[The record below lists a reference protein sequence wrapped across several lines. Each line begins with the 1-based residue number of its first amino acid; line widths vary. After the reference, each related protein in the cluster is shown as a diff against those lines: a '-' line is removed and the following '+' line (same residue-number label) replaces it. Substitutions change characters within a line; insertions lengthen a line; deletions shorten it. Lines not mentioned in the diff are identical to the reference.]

1 MLCAH
6 RILILACFVFL
17 LISVPALRAQQG
29 GVGSV
34 VGELHLSRGDF
45 PGKVFV
51 ELQFRSAPIA
61 SGYSDD
67 EGKFGFHG
75 LGSNPYHVVINDER
89 FYPVDQLV
97 VLDTSISLMS
107 MAQITL
113 TPREPAKKE
122 ALPNREQGGNPY
134 LIDSAEYRQHFP
146 KNAIKEFDK
155 GVEADK
161 NQKRDDA
168 IRHYQKAVSVSPEF
182 YPAHNNLGSD
192 YLSKSDFNLAETEF
206 REVIRIN
213 PTDAAAYFNLAHV
226 LLLTQRLRESLEH
239 AINGLKREPN
249 SAFGYFVL
257 GSAFQRAG
265 DAVQSERALRRAL
278 ELDAKLPQAH
288 LALVNLYLSQKRKL
302 DASAELNT
310 FLRDFPSD
318 PNAPKARELLGRIGK
333 DQDKPTARN

>member
-1 MLCAH
+1 MPCALGK
-6 RILILACFVFL
+6 LIPAWLVFL

-45 PGKVFV
+45 PGRVFV

-75 LGSNPYHVVINDER
+75 LASNPYHVVINDER

-97 VLDTSISLMS
+97 ILDTSISIMS

-113 TPREPAKKE
+113 SPREPAKKE
-122 ALPNREQGGNPY
+122 PLPNREQGGNPY
-134 LIDSAEYRQHFP
+134 LIDPSEYRQHFP
-146 KNAIKEFDK
+146 KKAIKEFDK

-161 NQKRDDA
+161 NQKRDEA
-168 IRHYQKAVSVSPEF
+168 IRHYERAVSLAPNF
-182 YPAHNNLGSD
+182 YPAHNNLGSA
-192 YLSKSDFNLAETEF
+192 YLSKSDFKSAEAEF

-213 PTDAAAYFNLAHV
+213 PADAAAYFNLADV
-226 LLLTQRLRESLEH
+226 FLLTQRLQESLEH
-239 AINGLKREPN
+239 AIQGLRREPN
-249 SAFGYFVL
+249 SAFGYFIL

-265 DAVQSERALRRAL
+265 DTAQSERALRRAL
-278 ELDAKLPQAH
+278 ELDPKLSQAH

-302 DASAELNT
+302 DAYAELNI
-310 FLRDFPSD
+310 FLRDFPRD
-318 PNAPKARELLGRIGK
+318 PYAPKARELLGKMGK
-333 DQDKPTARN
+333 TQDKPSEPN